1 MNNSTSSEQAKIDAE
16 IAVAATRTSVKN
28 AAQSVTDSASAVK
41 EQAKE
46 KMAEFKFVNSERRGG
61 SCLRRLCRQM
71 VTESYS
77 SQTPFDRNPTTNAN
91 AAAGICCRLFAH
103 RFACDIY

>member
-16 IAVAATRTSVKN
+16 IAVAATRASVKN

-46 KMAEFKFVNSERRGG
+46 KMAEFK
-61 SCLRRLCRQM
+61 
-71 VTESYS
+71 
-77 SQTPFDRNPTTNAN
+77 DRNPTTNAN
-91 AAAGICCRLFAH
+91 ASAGICCRLFAH
-103 RFACDIY
+103 RLFKYFACDIY